1 MVCGLILLP
10 SELFQ
15 IVISCKNVNSLMKF
29 KFIHEISV
37 IQETF
42 LVFLACPEGRIKLL
56 RGPDLA
62 RGLCIPAIHQPL
74 ALQYFRNCLPVPAP
88 GITIPLTFTSS
99 GNALTSTS

>member
-1 MVCGLILLP
+1 
-10 SELFQ
+10 
-15 IVISCKNVNSLMKF
+15 MKF

-56 RGPDLA
+56 RGPDPA

-99 GNALTSTS
+99 GNALTSTSWECCRFWTKLYKFTITLYLSI